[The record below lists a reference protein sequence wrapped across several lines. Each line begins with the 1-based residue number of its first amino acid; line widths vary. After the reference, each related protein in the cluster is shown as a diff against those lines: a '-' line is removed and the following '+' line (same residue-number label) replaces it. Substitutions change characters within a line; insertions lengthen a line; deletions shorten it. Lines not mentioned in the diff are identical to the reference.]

1 MLGGLITRVV
11 NALSQSKSRDEVRQV
26 LVITLILNI
35 IVAVSKIVIGAWS
48 GVLSI
53 SADGVNSLVD
63 ASSNVIAL
71 FANRLANRPPDA
83 DHPYGH
89 RRFETIAALLIGA
102 FLLLTAFELIS
113 TVIERLQGAGE
124 PLEIAPLAFG
134 VMVATLVVNIFVNT
148 YETRAASRLNSE
160 LLSADAAHTRSD
172 IFVTISVL
180 VSMGLVAVFKWSWA
194 DTAATIVIILFILKA
209 AWEVLSRTTRVL
221 VDTAPFDPEQLTEW
235 VQALPSVEHVVRA
248 RSRGSLDAVQVD
260 IDVQVA
266 PAMTAAQTQAIS
278 SAIRAELEQKISGLA
293 EVEVHFVPAETDE
306 IDYALLTRA
315 RADAL
320 GLATHEVHLRE
331 GQKGK
336 VLEMHVEVP
345 AGQTL
350 EEAHQ
355 QVSQLEADVCA
366 HLPEVDEVI
375 THIEPAPSHVPVT
388 DGDQRQQ
395 LTQLRTQA
403 AELLRS
409 HFPQADWHH
418 FEVFPTLMGFTLTMH
433 VTLPAQITVEAAH
446 QIAESAETLL
456 RAQIPLL
463 ERITIHTEPP
473 D

>member
-1 MLGGLITRVV
+1 MINVLT
-11 NALSQSKSRDEVRQV
+11 QSSKRDEVRQV
-26 LVITLILNI
+26 LVITLILNML
-35 IVAVSKIVIGAWS
+35 VAVSKIVIGAWS

-113 TVIERLQGAGE
+113 TVIERLQGGGE
-124 PLEIAPLAFG
+124 PLTIAPLAFV
-134 VMVATLVVNIFVNT
+134 VMVATLVVNIFVNA
-148 YETRAASRLNSE
+148 YETRVANRLNSQ

-180 VSMGLVAVFKWSWA
+180 MSMGLVTVFKWSWA

-221 VDTAPFDPEQLTEW
+221 VDTAPFDPEQLTQW
-235 VQALPSVEHVVRA
+235 VLSLPSVDHVVRA

-266 PAMTAAQTQAIS
+266 PAMTAAQTEAIS
-278 SAIRAELEQKISGLA
+278 SAIRTELERKISGLT
-293 EVEVHFVPAETDE
+293 EVEVHFVPAESDHT
-306 IDYALLTRA
+306 DYALLTRA

-320 GLATHEVHLRE
+320 GLATHEVFLRE

-350 EEAHQ
+350 LEAHQ
-355 QVSQLEADVCA
+355 QVSQLEADVRA
-366 HLPEVDEVI
+366 NLPEVAEVI
-375 THIEPAPSHVPVT
+375 THIEPAPSNT
-388 DGDQRQQ
+388 STFSADQQQ
-395 LTQLRTQA
+395 QISVLKIQA
-403 AELLRS
+403 ADLLRDNFS
-409 HFPQADWHH
+409 QADWHH

-433 VTLPAQITVEAAH
+433 VTLPAQISVEAAH
-446 QIAESAETLL
+446 QIAESAEIML
-456 RAQIPLL
+456 RAHIPLL
-463 ERITIHTEPP
+463 ERITIHTEPQ

>member
-1 MLGGLITRVV
+1 MTSVV
-11 NALSQSKSRDEVRQV
+11 KALSQPNKGDEVRQV
-26 LVITLILNI
+26 LVITLVLNI
-35 IVAVSKIVIGAWS
+35 LVAVSKIVIGAWS

-113 TVIERLQGAGE
+113 TVIERLQGTHE
-124 PLEIAPLAFG
+124 TLVIAPLAFV
-134 VMVATLVVNIFVNT
+134 VMIVTLAVNIFVNT
-148 YETRAASRLNSE
+148 YETRAANRLNSE

-180 VSMGLVAVFKWSWA
+180 VSMGLVAVFQWSWA
-194 DTAATIVIILFILKA
+194 DTAATIVIIGFILKA

-221 VDTAPFDPEQLTEW
+221 VDTAPFDPQQLIEW

-266 PAMTAAQTQAIS
+266 PAMTAAQTQAIG
-278 SAIRAELEQKISGLA
+278 SAIRAELERKITGLA
-293 EVEVHFVPAETDE
+293 EVEVHFVPAETDQT
-306 IDYALLTRA
+306 DYALLTRA

-320 GLATHEVHLRE
+320 GLATHEVFLRE

-350 EEAHQ
+350 QEAHQ
-355 QVSQLEADVCA
+355 QVSQLEADVRD
-366 HLPEVDEVI
+366 HLPEVAEVI
-375 THIEPAPSHVPVT
+375 THIEPAHSPTAVFSE
-388 DGDQRQQ
+388 DQQQ
-395 LTQLRTQA
+395 QIAALKAGA
-403 AELLRS
+403 AELLRDN
-409 HFPQADWHH
+409 FPQADWHH

-433 VTLPAQITVEAAH
+433 VTLPAQISVEAAH

-456 RAQIPLL
+456 KARIALL
-463 ERITIHTEPP
+463 ERITIHTEPAE
-473 D
+473 